1 MSLKIDLNYARG
13 KLQDLPEP
21 ASNHSGI
28 SGYCQYISDTYE
40 FYSKVIERAGKF
52 LAVLQGFLGE
62 INSSERQLAKQY
74 KDFGIADRKRK
85 ENVYGPFQGQVLEFL
100 RVVEQKE
107 KIHGQFLR
115 NMDAIVAKTD

>member
-62 INSSERQLAKQY
+62 INSSER
-74 KDFGIADRKRK
+74 
-85 ENVYGPFQGQVLEFL
+85 
-100 RVVEQKE
+100 
-107 KIHGQFLR
+107 
-115 NMDAIVAKTD
+115 

>member
-40 FYSKVIERAGKF
+40 FYTKVIEQAGKF
-52 LAVLQGFLGE
+52 LAVLLGFLGE
-62 INSSERQLAKQY
+62 INSSEKQLAKQY
-74 KDFGIADRKRK
+74 KDFAITDRKRK

-107 KIHGQFLR
+107 KIHAQFSR